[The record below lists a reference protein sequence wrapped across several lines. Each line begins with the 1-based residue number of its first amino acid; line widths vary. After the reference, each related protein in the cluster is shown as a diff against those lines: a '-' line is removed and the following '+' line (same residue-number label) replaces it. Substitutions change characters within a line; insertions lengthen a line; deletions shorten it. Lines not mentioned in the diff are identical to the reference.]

1 MHSDM
6 FYDKKENIL
15 GVIKKNI
22 LEILIY
28 MELNQLDLVHSK
40 LRSFKK
46 KFRSPL
52 LNLKEDRVLAFMSL
66 LRLYLEHSFHIT
78 EDSFKIRLLLHLPIK
93 Q

>member
-1 MHSDM
+1 M
-6 FYDKKENIL
+6 
-15 GVIKKNI
+15 IKKNI

-28 MELNQLDLVHSK
+28 MELNQLDLVHSRI
-40 LRSFKK
+40 RSFKK
-46 KFRSPL
+46 KFGSPL
-52 LNLKEDRVLAFMSL
+52 LNLKEDRVLEFMIL